1 MKYNSNQISD
11 RILESQIK
19 LYDRLYSMLL
29 NETEELSDARLSL
42 LTELVIE
49 LEAKI
54 QIGIRELKTR
64 ETYSNYKRN
73 EGRRDYEFKGT
84 MMLNLS

>member
-1 MKYNSNQISD
+1 
-11 RILESQIK
+11 
-19 LYDRLYSMLL
+19 MLL

-42 LTELVIE
+42 LTELIIE
-49 LEAKI
+49 LEEKI
-54 QIGIRELKTR
+54 QIGVKELKLR

-73 EGRRDYEFKGT
+73 EGRTDYEFKGT